1 MRNKIMLL
9 GLATLVLFPLIGFLL
24 AQISGPI
31 SFIDFLTLEAINPIA
46 IGYGIE
52 FGIIYAFLGYLL
64 MNARIFDSVSSRI
77 DKLIG
82 SMKLKI
88 WQGLFLSLCAGVG
101 EELLFRAGVQPF
113 LGVVITSVLFIA
125 LHGYL
130 NPFNWRFSL
139 YGIIALPFILI
150 LSYGYVYF
158 GLYFAIAA
166 HFSYD
171 AVLFT
176 FIIRQNDQ

>member
-1 MRNKIMLL
+1 
-9 GLATLVLFPLIGFLL
+9 
-24 AQISGPI
+24 
-31 SFIDFLTLEAINPIA
+31 
-46 IGYGIE
+46 
-52 FGIIYAFLGYLL
+52 
-64 MNARIFDSVSSRI
+64 MNARIFDSVSTRM
-77 DKLIG
+77 DTLIA
-82 SMKLKI
+82 SMQLKI
-88 WQGLFLSLCAGVG
+88 WQGLFLSFCAGFG

-130 NPFNWRFSL
+130 NPFNLRFSL

>member
-1 MRNKIMLL
+1 MFL
-9 GLATLVLFPLIGFLL
+9 GVATLVVFPLIGFLL

-31 SFIDFLTLEAINPIA
+31 SLTNFLALETISPIA

-64 MNARIFDSVSSRI
+64 MNARIFDSVSTRM
-77 DKLIG
+77 DTLIA
-82 SMKLKI
+82 SMHLKI
-88 WQGLFLSLCAGVG
+88 WQGLFLSFCAGFG
-101 EELLFRAGVQPF
+101 EELLFRAGIQPF

-166 HFSYD
+166 HFAYD

-176 FIIRQNDQ
+176 FIIRQNNQ

>member
-1 MRNKIMLL
+1 MFL
-9 GLATLVLFPLIGFLL
+9 GVATLAVFPLIGFLL

-31 SFIDFLTLEAINPIA
+31 SLTNFLALETISPIA

-64 MNARIFDSVSSRI
+64 MNARIFDSVSTRM
-77 DKLIG
+77 DTLIA
-82 SMKLKI
+82 SMQLKI
-88 WQGLFLSLCAGVG
+88 WQGLFLSFCAGFG
-101 EELLFRAGVQPF
+101 EELLFRAGIQPF

-166 HFSYD
+166 HFAYD

-176 FIIRQNDQ
+176 FIIRQNNQ

>member
-1 MRNKIMLL
+1 MLL
-9 GLATLVLFPLIGFLL
+9 GLATLVIFPLIGFLL
-24 AQISGPI
+24 AQISRPI
-31 SFIDFLTLEAINPIA
+31 SLIEFLALETINPIA
-46 IGYGIE
+46 IGYGLE

-82 SMKLKI
+82 SMQLKI

-113 LGVVITSVLFIA
+113 LGVLITSVLFIA